1 MKMLLGGQRV
11 DSTTG
16 RTYEIRNPATG
27 EVIDTVPQAGPEDV
41 ARALAFAR
49 KGKVTMAALPA
60 HRRSEILKRSAEL
73 IQQHFDCLLR
83 LLISENA
90 LAKEAALLH
99 RHHLHAGRQLQA
111 QRRAAQWRGRV
122 DAQGGREGIAGLRF
136 RRAGPRN
143 AGGRRAGDLGRR
155 LQPGPPCRG
164 R

>member
-27 EVIDTVPQAGPEDV
+27 ELIDTVPQAGPEDV

-83 LLISENA
+83 LLISENGKTLRQCRA
-90 LAKEAALLH
+90 ELTTTQRLFVDFAEEAKRIKGHSL
-99 RHHLHAGRQLQA
+99 RHS
-111 QRRAAQWRGRV
+111 WS
-122 DAQGGREGIAGLRF
+122 
-136 RRAGPRN
+136 
-143 AGGRRAGDLGRR
+143 
-155 LQPGPPCRG
+155 
-164 R
+164 